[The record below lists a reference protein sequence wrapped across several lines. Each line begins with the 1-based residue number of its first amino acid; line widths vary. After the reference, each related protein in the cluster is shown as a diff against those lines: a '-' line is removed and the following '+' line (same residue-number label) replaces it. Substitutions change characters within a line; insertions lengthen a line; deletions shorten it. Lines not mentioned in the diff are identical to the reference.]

1 MLPTKLTLENFM
13 SYRGRHAP
21 INLKGLGVA
30 CLAGENGAG
39 KSSLFDSI
47 TWVLWGRSRIGI
59 AADPLVSSGAKEV
72 GVDLDFSVGDSEYK
86 VIRRHRKPSLKSK
99 SGVTTLDLEVSDGER
114 FRSMTQSSIRE
125 TQKQIIKLVGLD
137 YETFINTS
145 YFAQGRADIFSKKTP
160 TERKQLLGEIL
171 GLDSYDE
178 IGQAARAQ
186 AREKEIESRV
196 VEARTELL
204 DTQIAVK
211 SDLEKNLEFNL
222 SKIKQSKDSIVEV
235 SRESQSLT
243 KQIDFLKDIQHQ
255 ATTSAQKILQLEKE
269 QEDNRNLIENL
280 NAEVKEAEDFLRRKK
295 EINNG
300 YMKLVGVRGM
310 LQSLGSKARE
320 LTKLDERKRYLET
333 IILDKK
339 RVLEDKIVG
348 LEAEINI
355 IDAHLVDE
363 EYLNINIDKNTDA
376 LGLFEEE
383 LDSNEKL
390 FKQSFEIV
398 IEIESM
404 RVSVASLAK
413 EEKDIQN
420 KILVMGT
427 DLTGECPVCSTP
439 LESHEL
445 EKVQQHYKSRKTQIS
460 LEIKEMSTKG
470 KEMVADKEKS
480 DLILNEERDRL
491 TREIKRTE
499 DLLSR
504 LRGEKERLEIAKVKS
519 KDARL
524 ELVDLIRER
533 DKQVILEQKELNELE
548 SDIKLL
554 DYDIDGHET
563 LIIESDELSHYEKEF
578 QELNNLEKSLEYKI
592 DRHNEMS
599 DKIKSLNSNLLA
611 EKENITILDKKLE
624 NLIPFQGE
632 LKTSDRKYREL
643 NDELIDNQRVI
654 DTLEYQLKELNKLEK
669 ETGLLRA
676 KKDKLFLEKIV
687 YEDLAV
693 AFGVKGVQALLVE
706 TAVPQLEKDT
716 NELLGKITDNRMS
729 VKLAT
734 QRQTKAGERTETLD
748 ILIGDE
754 WGTRPYEMYSGGENF
769 RIDFAIRIALSKLL
783 ARRSGMRIPLL
794 FIDEGFGS
802 QDQNGKNTLSAA
814 INSLR
819 IYPEFKDGLI
829 LVITHLEDVKNQ
841 FDNRIEIEKTSN
853 GSEFSVIS

>member
-1 MLPTKLTLENFM
+1 
-13 SYRGRHAP
+13 
-21 INLKGLGVA
+21 
-30 CLAGENGAG
+30 
-39 KSSLFDSI
+39 
-47 TWVLWGRSRIGI
+47 
-59 AADPLVSSGAKEV
+59 
-72 GVDLDFSVGDSEYK
+72 
-86 VIRRHRKPSLKSK
+86 
-99 SGVTTLDLEVSDGER
+99 
-114 FRSMTQSSIRE
+114 
-125 TQKQIIKLVGLD
+125 
-137 YETFINTS
+137 
-145 YFAQGRADIFSKKTP
+145 
-160 TERKQLLGEIL
+160 
-171 GLDSYDE
+171 
-178 IGQAARAQ
+178 
-186 AREKEIESRV
+186 
-196 VEARTELL
+196 
-204 DTQIAVK
+204 
-211 SDLEKNLEFNL
+211 
-222 SKIKQSKDSIVEV
+222 
-235 SRESQSLT
+235 
-243 KQIDFLKDIQHQ
+243 
-255 ATTSAQKILQLEKE
+255 
-269 QEDNRNLIENL
+269 
-280 NAEVKEAEDFLRRKK
+280 
-295 EINNG
+295 
-300 YMKLVGVRGM
+300 
-310 LQSLGSKARE
+310 
-320 LTKLDERKRYLET
+320 
-333 IILDKK
+333 
-339 RVLEDKIVG
+339 
-348 LEAEINI
+348 
-355 IDAHLVDE
+355 
-363 EYLNINIDKNTDA
+363 
-376 LGLFEEE
+376 
-383 LDSNEKL
+383 
-390 FKQSFEIV
+390 
-398 IEIESM
+398 
-404 RVSVASLAK
+404 
-413 EEKDIQN
+413 
-420 KILVMGT
+420 MGT

-470 KEMVADKEKS
+470 KKMVADKEKS

-499 DLLSR
+499 DLSSR

-519 KDARL
+519 KEARL

-592 DRHNEMS
+592 DRHHEMS

-669 ETGLLRA
+669 EIGLLRA

-729 VKLAT
+729 VRLAT